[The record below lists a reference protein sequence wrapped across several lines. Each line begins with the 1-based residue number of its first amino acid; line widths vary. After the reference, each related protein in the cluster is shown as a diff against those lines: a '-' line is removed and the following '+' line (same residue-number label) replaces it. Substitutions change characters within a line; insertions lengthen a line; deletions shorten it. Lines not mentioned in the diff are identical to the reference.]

1 MEPNGHRR
9 VRRKD
14 HHTQENGGVSLMSTV
29 GEEFDPWTAW
39 AYKPRTVSLLLIG
52 ACFLM

>member
-1 MEPNGHRR
+1 MEPNGHKR

-14 HHTQENGGVSLMSTV
+14 HHAQENGDVSLTSV

-39 AYKPRTVSLLLIG
+39 AYKPRTVSLLLVG